1 MGQLIEE
8 ENYDV
13 HNNKHNNMLDFVRKP
28 EILVNSTNSDIK
40 GKQNIKI
47 DGNIL
52 FKDISPPS

>member
-13 HNNKHNNMLDFVRKP
+13 HNNKHNNMLDFVRKR

-52 FKDISPPS
+52 FKDISPLS